1 MKQVGVVCR
10 QAVFGCLLA
19 GYHPVVLRAGKY
31 VYWGS
36 CCCCLLQWSVEEYS
50 RRTYDSHC
58 LRAHCVAFKL
68 VGQVGRQIQAQL
80 LLCTVYSH
88 AWLQSVCL
96 HFSVY
101 AAETRD
107 TLVCVFPELF
117 IRLLHRLVCVAAFGA
132 SWRINCTA
140 LYTQRKSV
148 AKHASCVLILTSNPI
163 HDVIFFYITT
173 EKPLQLRIFSSVTN
187 PFLPNGL
194 FVESIR

>member
-68 VGQVGRQIQAQL
+68 VGQVGRQIQAQS

-107 TLVCVFPELF
+107 TLVCVFHTFVAPTCLCCCVWSFVKDQLYCAVHTEKICGKACELCTYSY
-117 IRLLHRLVCVAAFGA
+117 IKSY
-132 SWRINCTA
+132 SWRHLF
-140 LYTQRKSV
+140 LYHNRETSS
-148 AKHASCVLILTSNPI
+148 AS
-163 HDVIFFYITT
+163 HIFFCHKSFFT
-173 EKPLQLRIFSSVTN
+173 
-187 PFLPNGL
+187 
-194 FVESIR
+194 